1 MNKIRGIFSKFSARS
16 IEPAGYDGCTS
27 DRCCPSESALPTFA
41 TPLPLLASAALIGA
55 VALSSS
61 AALAQDQKSR
71 ESLQTRQSLTVDSSL
86 EKVVVT
92 KEGDTFSSLAFQEFG
107 SVAMARLLAEYNKLS
122 IMSVFEAG
130 LEIIIPTH
138 IEPKS
143 NFATVAFVKPGAV
156 IQVAGSNR
164 TIRELK
170 AGDPIYTTDVVVTN
184 DSGFISATLT
194 NGSVINVQPKSRVSL
209 RVLTCLPADPD
220 CTFTLQSEKGAV
232 SADVQTRDG
241 QSNKFRIETPY
252 ASAAV
257 RGTIFDFEASPSE
270 LLVGVTEGEVAVSSS
285 AEEIRLPV
293 GFGTRTDVDA
303 GLGAPVQLLK
313 RPEFLPTLQRL
324 SEEDQVAWN
333 AVTGA
338 EGYLLTVSGDAD
350 GGQEIYRENLDST
363 VHRLRDLPTGE
374 AFLSVRS
381 LDPNRLRGFA
391 GVQSL
396 NIVDI
401 DSQLPRPEL
410 EMDLGTEQVYVSL
423 KGEVSPLDHELQFS
437 TSADF
442 SELVSVDI
450 PPDGGAVQQL
460 RPNTRFYVRARA
472 IADSTT
478 VGGYSEAIEIVN

>member
-1 MNKIRGIFSKFSARS
+1 MKRIRGIFSKSSAR
-16 IEPAGYDGCTS
+16 PAAPGLYWGCSAS
-27 DRCCPSESALPTFA
+27 DSAQPTIA
-41 TPLPLLASAALIGA
+41 IPLPQFAAAVLI
-55 VALSSS
+55 VAGVLSSS
-61 AALAQDQKSR
+61 AALAQDQKNS
-71 ESLQTRQSLTVDSSL
+71 QSPQSDQLTAVDSSL
-86 EKVVVT
+86 EKIVVT
-92 KEGDTFSSLAFQEFG
+92 KKGDTFSSLAVQEFG
-107 SVAMARLLAEYNKLS
+107 SVAMARLLAEYNKRS
-122 IMSVFEAG
+122 VTSVFEAG
-130 LEIIIPTH
+130 LELIIPTH

-156 IQVAGSNR
+156 IQIAGSNR

-194 NGSVINVQPKSRVSL
+194 NGSVINVQPQSRVSL
-209 RVLTCLPADPD
+209 RVLTCLPADSD
-220 CTFTLQSEKGAV
+220 CTFTLQSDKGAV

-241 QSNKFRIETPY
+241 QSNQFRIETPY

-257 RGTIFDFEASPSE
+257 RGTIFDFEASSTE

-285 AEEIRLPV
+285 AEELRLPV

-313 RPEFLPTLQRL
+313 SPEFLPTLQRL
-324 SEEDQVAWN
+324 SEEDKVAWN

-338 EGYLLTVSGDAD
+338 EGYILTVSGDAA

-363 VHRLRDLPTGE
+363 VHDLRDLPTGE

-401 DSQLPRPEL
+401 DAQLPRPEL

-437 TSADF
+437 TRADF

-472 IADSTT
+472 IADSST
-478 VGGYSEAIEIVN
+478 VGSYSEAIEIVN